1 MVSCPAYY
9 NGLHFELNGFARM
22 ILYQLRCADEHS
34 FEAWFRDGA
43 SYDLQARSGDVECPY
58 CGSTT
63 ITKAPMAPHIGASH
77 DHDQGET
84 KPATNGATN
93 GVVNDVDE
101 RRATEVAQQILDA
114 VGRIREY
121 TEENFEDVGEDFA
134 DEARKIHHGDASERG
149 IYGKATQED
158 AEELEDEGIDFVRL
172 PGAPRRDS

>member
-1 MVSCPAYY
+1 
-9 NGLHFELNGFARM
+9 M

-34 FEAWFRDGA
+34 FEAWFRDSA

-58 CGSTT
+58 CGSTD
-63 ITKAPMAPHIGASH
+63 ISKAPMAPHIGSSTSDGDAESTT
-77 DHDQGET
+77 DITDI
-84 KPATNGATN
+84 KNM
-93 GVVNDVDE
+93 DE

-121 TEENFEDVGEDFA
+121 AEDNFEDVGEDFA
-134 DEARKIHHGDASERG
+134 DEARKIHHGDTPERG
-149 IYGKATQED
+149 IYGKATEHD